1 MCRLPTSVASVASV
15 MPMIPIG
22 DPVDLPPSGRRYHTA
37 RRVRLG
43 DVTPKG
49 RLRLDAIARYL
60 QDIANDDAVDGEY
73 SDIHG
78 WVVRRTELWV
88 HRLPTYMTDV
98 DLTTWCGGLGSHWA
112 ERRTSITSADGAH
125 IEAAALWVHVDL
137 KTLKPSPLPADFP
150 AKVAEASRG
159 RTIRANLVIGKSLPK
174 PHMAAVQP
182 WHVRFADMDAVG
194 HMNNAAYW
202 IAAEEH
208 LAADPDLR
216 PPLHATVEHHLPV
229 DPGDEVGIETVVYD
243 DGVFLRH
250 VLADGRVAAVTRLV
264 RLS

>member
-1 MCRLPTSVASVASV
+1 
-15 MPMIPIG
+15 MIPIG
-22 DPVDLPPSGRRYHTA
+22 DPVDLPTSGRRYHTS

-60 QDIANDDAVDGEY
+60 QDIANDDAVDGRY

-88 HRLPTYMTDV
+88 HRLPTYMTDIE
-98 DLTTWCGGLGSHWA
+98 LTTWCGGLGSHWA

-137 KTLKPSPLPADFP
+137 QTLKPSPLPADFP
-150 AKVAEASRG
+150 ELVAEASRG
-159 RTIRANLVIGKSLPK
+159 RKIRANLTIGKSLPA
-174 PHMAAVQP
+174 PDVSALQS

-194 HMNNAAYW
+194 HMNNASYW

-208 LAADPDLR
+208 LADDRELR
-216 PPLHATVEHHLPV
+216 PPLHATVEHHLPI
-229 DPGDEVGIETVVYD
+229 DPGDNVGIETMVH
-243 DGVFLRH
+243 DGCVFIRH
-250 VLADGRVAAVTRLV
+250 VLDGGRVAAVTRLV